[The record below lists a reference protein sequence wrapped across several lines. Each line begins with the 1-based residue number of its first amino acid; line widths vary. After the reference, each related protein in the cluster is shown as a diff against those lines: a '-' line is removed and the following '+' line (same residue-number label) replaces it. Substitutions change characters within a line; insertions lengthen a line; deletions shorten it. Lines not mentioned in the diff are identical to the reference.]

1 LNWQDIQE
9 TIPSFILNKMK
20 AAILSELKRPL
31 VVVDIELP
39 EELKYGQVLVKVI
52 CSGICGSQIGEI
64 DGVKGPDKFL
74 PHLLGHEGVGIVE
87 EIGQGVTKVKK
98 GDYAVMHWRKGFGI
112 ESPTPKYK
120 WGDKIVNAGWVTTF
134 NEYAVVSE
142 NRLTPVPKDV
152 NLDIAALMGCAI
164 TTGFGVINN
173 NAKLKIGESIAVFG
187 VGSAGLCIVQGAALV
202 SANPIIAIDI
212 YDHKLKL
219 AEKFGATHT
228 INPLKTDVKEEIEKV
243 VGKDGVDVAI
253 DSTGIVKV
261 IETAYCVTS
270 ATGRTIL
277 VGVPPINEKVSI
289 YTLPL
294 HFDKII
300 TGSYGG
306 ETNPSVD
313 IPKYIAL
320 YQKGKFDLKDM
331 ITHYFYL
338 DDINEAIVAIRSGET
353 VKCIVKMEG

>member
-1 LNWQDIQE
+1 
-9 TIPSFILNKMK
+9 MK
-20 AAILSELKRPL
+20 AAILVEQKKPL
-31 VVVDIELP
+31 VIDEIKIPDLE
-39 EELKYGQVLVKVI
+39 YGQVLVKVV

-64 DGVKGPDKFL
+64 DGVKGQDKFL
-74 PHLLGHEGVGIVE
+74 PHLLGHEGGGIVS
-87 EIGQGVTKVKK
+87 EIGQGVTRVKK
-98 GDYAVMHWRKGFGI
+98 GDYVVMHWRKGFGI

-120 WGDKIVNAGWVTTF
+120 WGNKIVNAGWVTTF

-142 NRLTPVPKDV
+142 NRLTPIPKDI
-152 NLDIAALMGCAI
+152 DPEIATLMGCAI

-173 NAKLKIGESIAVFG
+173 NAGLKIGESIAIFG
-187 VGSAGLCIVQGAALV
+187 VGGVGLCIVQGAALV

-219 AEKFGATHT
+219 AEKFGATYT
-228 INPLKTDVKEEIEKV
+228 INSLKTDVKEEIEKII
-243 VGKDGVDVAI
+243 GKDGVDVAV
-253 DSTGIVKV
+253 DNTGIVKV
-261 IETAYCVTS
+261 IEIAYCVTS
-270 ATGRTIL
+270 ASGRTIL
-277 VGVPPINEKVSI
+277 VGVPPMNERVSI

-320 YQKGKFDLKDM
+320 YQKGKFDLKNM
-331 ITHYFYL
+331 ITHSFYL
-338 DDINEAIVAIRSGET
+338 DDINEAIVAIRSGEI
-353 VKCIVKMEG
+353 VKCIIKMK